1 MLDESNGYEGIADI
15 YINGRGRAVNGIGS
29 STASAWAR
37 TLNPG
42 SVVLDIGC
50 GTGIPVTKILQ
61 DEGLTAYALDA
72 SPTMI
77 AAFRRNFPNVPV
89 ACEPVERSSFFNRSF
104 DGIIAV
110 GLIFLLSEETQRLL
124 IPKMAAALNPG
135 GRLLFTAPLYKVE
148 WKDIMTEQRSR
159 SLGAEEYRALI
170 TASGLLIIDE
180 FADEGG
186 NYYFNAMQNA
196 PYIS

>member
-29 STASAWAR
+29 STARAWAR

-170 TASGLLIIDE
+170 TASGLLIVDE